1 MGVRN
6 VSVVGLT
13 LATAGVLWMTRAP
26 VHGAYV
32 TDLLVSFIPMSIGL
46 GLVFVPLTLLATS
59 GVDNDDAGLA
69 SGLFNSAQQVGGSLG
84 LAILATLSVDHTTSL
99 IKQGVNAT
107 AATVSGYHVAF
118 LAAGIM
124 MFAGA
129 LLLVVFLRKRH
140 LAGVEID
147 PSAMAAAA

>member
-1 MGVRN
+1 

-13 LATAGVLWMTRAP
+13 LATVGVLWMTRAP
-26 VHGAYV
+26 VHGSYV
-32 TDLLVSFIPMSIGL
+32 TDLLISFIPMSIGL

-59 GVDNDDAGLA
+59 GVDNNDAGLA

-118 LAAGIM
+118 LASGIM
-124 MFAGA
+124 MAAGA
-129 LLLVVFLRKRH
+129 SLLVLFLRKRH
-140 LAGVEID
+140 LEGVEFD